1 MEILPMKQNVLS
13 KDLGSS
19 TLPPSSPVL
28 TLFFIYISQSLPP
41 RPHSFLQINLLD
53 GGWKNA
59 SVSPKLLS
67 LLWDFTS
74 LDRHVH
80 YIFHIPSI
88 PYSTG
93 FSLLHPTMRIPFFPW
108 LFLLPICT
116 LFLNFGVFVVSH
128 QCLGNQR
135 FLLLKLKNNL
145 KFNSTMSTKLAK
157 WNQSIN
163 CCSWEGVTCN
173 EGHVIGLDLAY
184 EFISGGLEKSSSLF
198 SLQHLQSLSLAFNDF
213 HNSQIPSEFE
223 RLANLSYLNLSN
235 AQFAGQ
241 IPIAISHLTRLVSL
255 DLSTTTYY
263 SPLKLENPNLN
274 VLLHNLSKLVELYLD
289 GVSISAQ
296 GYEWCQALSSSLPN
310 LRMLSLSNCNLS
322 GPLDSSL
329 RNLQSLSFIRLS
341 RNNFSAPVP
350 EFFANFKNLT
360 SLYFFGSG
368 LNGEFPKKIFQ
379 VPTLQTLDLTY
390 NTLLEV
396 SLPEFYPNGSLRAM
410 MLSYTNFSGSLPA
423 SISNLKM
430 LSTLY
435 LSGCNFI
442 GSIPNSKIANLTQL
456 VSLDLSD
463 NNFSGSILNSIAS
476 LTQLVF
482 LDLSENNF
490 SGSIPDSIA
499 SLTQLVIL
507 DLSENNFSGSIP
519 DSIASLTQLV
529 ILNLS
534 ENNFS
539 GSIPDSIASLTKL
552 QDLFLSYNNFSGS
565 IPIFSMCKNLEIV
578 WLNNNHLFG
587 QITSTQW
594 EELLN
599 LYYLNLTGNS
609 LNGNIP
615 VSLFSLPTLQMLDL
629 SHNQFFGQLKEFSNV
644 SSYQLKEI
652 PDFLRK
658 QSSLRYLD
666 LSYNQIHGE
675 IPISICNAIELEVLD
690 LSNNSYF
697 GTIPQCL
704 IELSGKALVVLNLRT
719 NNFSGTIPDA
729 FPHNCRLQTLALNK
743 NQLKGGLPKSLS
755 NCIGLEVLDIG
766 NNHIKGTFPFYLK
779 NTSKLRILVL
789 RSNKFYGPITHP
801 KPNATWPMLQ
811 IIDVASNNF
820 TGNLP
825 IILLSTWMAMVDRA
839 HETES
844 MPSDLRTNVNSYY
857 HQETVTVTIK
867 GLEMELVKILT
878 IFTTIDFSCNGFDGP
893 IPEEIR
899 ELKALYILNLS
910 HNAFTGQIPSSL
922 GNLSKLESLDLSSN
936 ELSGKIPVQLADGLI
951 FLSVLNLS
959 FNHLV
964 GQIPSNKQFA
974 TFSETSFKGNE
985 GLCGFPLKSQ
995 CTYEKPRLSPS
1006 THEDKHWNSGIAI
1019 EWNYISAELGFIFG
1033 IGIVIGPLMFW
1044 KRWRICYYKY
1054 VDDILF
1060 KSFPRLYLGIEHY
1073 QRCRYRNQRPRH

>member
-1 MEILPMKQNVLS
+1 
-13 KDLGSS
+13 
-19 TLPPSSPVL
+19 
-28 TLFFIYISQSLPP
+28 
-41 RPHSFLQINLLD
+41 
-53 GGWKNA
+53 
-59 SVSPKLLS
+59 
-67 LLWDFTS
+67 
-74 LDRHVH
+74 
-80 YIFHIPSI
+80 
-88 PYSTG
+88 
-93 FSLLHPTMRIPFFPW
+93 MRIPFFSW

-135 FLLLKLKNNL
+135 FLLLELKNNL

-157 WNQSIN
+157 WDQSID
-163 CCSWEGVTCN
+163 CCSWEGITCN
-173 EGHVIGLDLAY
+173 EGHVIGLDLTN
-184 EFISGGLEKSSSLF
+184 ESISGGLDNSSSLF

-213 HNSQIPSEFE
+213 NNSQIPSEFE
-223 RLANLSYLNLSN
+223 RLANMSYLNLSN
-235 AQFAGQ
+235 AHFAGQ
-241 IPIAISHLTRLVSL
+241 IPIAISRLTRLVTL

-263 SPLKLENPNLN
+263 SLLKLENPNLN

-310 LRMLSLSNCNLS
+310 LRVLSLSYCNLS
-322 GPLDSSL
+322 GPFDSSL

-360 SLYFFGSG
+360 SLYFAGSG

-379 VPTLQTLDLTY
+379 VPTLQTLVLSY
-390 NTLLEV
+390 NELLEV
-396 SLPEFYPNGSLRAM
+396 SLPEFYPNGSLRTM
-410 MLSYTNFSGSLPA
+410 MLEYTNASGSLPP
-423 SISNLKM
+423 SIGNLKM
-430 LSTLY
+430 LSTVY
-435 LSGCNFI
+435 LRGCNFI
-442 GSIPNSKIANLTQL
+442 GSIPDSKIANLTQL
-456 VSLDLSD
+456 VFLDLSY
-463 NNFSGSILNSIAS
+463 NKFSGSIPDSIAS

-499 SLTQLVIL
+499 SLTQLVFL
-507 DLSENNFSGSIP
+507 DLLENNFSGSIP
-519 DSIASLTQLV
+519 DSIASLTKLQYLILSYNNFSGSIPDSTFASLTQLV
-529 ILNLS
+529 SLDLS

-539 GSIPDSIASLTKL
+539 GSIPNSIASLTKL

-565 IPIFSMCKNLEIV
+565 IPIFSMCKNLREV
-578 WLNNNHLFG
+578 RLNNNHLSG

-599 LYYLNLTGNS
+599 LYSLNLMGNS

-615 VSLFSLPTLQMLDL
+615 VSLFSLPTLHKLDL
-629 SHNQFFGQLKEFSNV
+629 SHNQFSGQLKEFSNV

-719 NNFSGTIPDA
+719 NNFNGTIPDA

-820 TGNLP
+820 IGNLP

-893 IPEEIR
+893 IPEEIG

-995 CTYEKPRLSPS
+995 CTYEKPRLPPP
-1006 THEDKHWNSGIAI
+1006 THEDKHWNSGIEI
-1019 EWNYISAELGFIFG
+1019 EWNYISAELGLFLALESSLGLLCFG
-1033 IGIVIGPLMFW
+1033 RDGGYVITNMLTTFFSRASPN
-1044 KRWRICYYKY
+1044 C
-1054 VDDILF
+1054 IL
-1060 KSFPRLYLGIEHY
+1060 K
-1073 QRCRYRNQRPRH
+1073 